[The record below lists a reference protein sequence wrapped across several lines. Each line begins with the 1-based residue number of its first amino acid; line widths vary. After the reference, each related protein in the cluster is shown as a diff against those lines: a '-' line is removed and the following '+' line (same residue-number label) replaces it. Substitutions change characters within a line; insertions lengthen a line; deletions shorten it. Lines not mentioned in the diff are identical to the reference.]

1 MISLTTEEKSEI
13 LNLSRNFVEIHQE
26 IVGVEKEIK
35 RLEELSSELIAKL
48 EDCRERECDFTQ
60 SLSSKYGE
68 GSLDAINLAWKKEE
82 LVNEVL

>member
-1 MISLTTEEKSEI
+1 MINLTTEEKSEI
-13 LNLSRNFVEIHQE
+13 LNLSRDFVEIHQE
-26 IVGVEKEIK
+26 IIVVEKEIK

-48 EDCRERECDFTQ
+48 EDCRERECNFTQ
-60 SLSSKYGE
+60 SLSYRYGD